1 MEYHLKSRK
10 EVEEFIINEVLTTGE
25 AIELLGIT
33 RQNLNSLVKRGKL
46 KPIKELPREKLFLK
60 SDLMQRKKEQE
71 ELRKKY
77 RPYDN

>member
-1 MEYHLKSRK
+1 MEYHLKNRK
-10 EVEEFIINEVLTTGE
+10 EVEEFIINEVFTTHE
-25 AIELLGIT
+25 AIELLGVT

-60 SDLMQRKKEQE
+60 SDLIQRKKEQE

-77 RPYDN
+77 RPYDV